1 MEVNV
6 FDQDENL
13 TFMILVM
20 ENTLI
25 HSFRQIFDSSWKK
38 NKNQQQKK
46 KQQQF
51 YVIQRNNQI
60 CLKSLCAFSIYK

>member
-6 FDQDENL
+6 FNQDENL

-38 NKNQQQKK
+38 NKNQQKKNKTTILCDTK
-46 KQQQF
+46 KQSNMF
-51 YVIQRNNQI
+51 EISVCI
-60 CLKSLCAFSIYK
+60 LHL

>member
-25 HSFRQIFDSSWKK
+25 HSFRQIFYSSWKK
-38 NKNQQQKK
+38 K
-46 KQQQF
+46 
-51 YVIQRNNQI
+51 
-60 CLKSLCAFSIYK
+60 